1 MGTTTT
7 PTNGIAAQQ
16 ALVVKQL
23 RAIHAMKAAALR
35 MFDPMLAAVKAEQQ
49 NPDMAE
55 VVDLLGNM
63 LNAFGEHR
71 TQTAAHEQALLRR
84 LEQLDHRPLGT
95 MMRRGAAAGA
105 AARAK
110 IGAIGG
116 QNHGAN
122 ARDAFVYEHLEIAL
136 LELLERLATRAGDT
150 ETARIAH
157 QCLVD
162 DQAMAAKIT
171 RNWENVLSLTL
182 ASKRIPFQR
191 PTDG

>member
-1 MGTTTT
+1 MSTTQPPGVTE
-7 PTNGIAAQQ
+7 QQ
-16 ALVVKQL
+16 ALVIKQL
-23 RAIHAMKAAALR
+23 RAIHTMKGAALK

-49 NPDMAE
+49 NPAMGE

-63 LNAFGEHR
+63 LGAFGEHR
-71 TQTAAHEQALLRR
+71 TQTAAHEQALLHR
-84 LEQLDHRPLGT
+84 LRQLDQRPLAGLA
-95 MMRRGAAAGA
+95 RRSAAAGA
-105 AARAK
+105 AARAR

-157 QCLVD
+157 ECLID

-182 ASKRIPFQR
+182 ASKNIPFRR
-191 PTDG
+191 PPSD